1 MLSLYSLRYNSKA
14 TETISFSVG
23 TFFELNIR
31 KIYDL
36 LRRNFSL
43 YKIIGKSHREQRI
56 NT

>member
-31 KIYDL
+31 KMYGL
-36 LRRNFSL
+36 LRCNFSL